1 MTDFNIQSLSLKETE
16 NLFYRGFDTRYTDE
30 QKEQIIQHFCDLCLK
45 QYGVIAPNIKL
56 KLLEKDTTEK
66 QRKNIDGNENDAY
79 KISETLGY
87 YSKDNNEIVL
97 NIGRLSNGL
106 DFLNTIFH
114 ECEHV
119 KQEFYISLNFGQFNF
134 KYFKEHSDEL
144 EKKLREFYEQIT
156 KTKGNKKEI
165 DFADY
170 VKELLSDK
178 RKLYSAWKFQEI
190 KTSLE
195 DNYKMDSEDASLAY
209 MSLESEL
216 DARKIGYEQL
226 MRVKSFIC
234 KNIDNENDAEKL
246 KLYKNNINHINNILE
261 EEVKNFHKLLLP
273 TATMWNIK
281 RFVGIF
287 FNKQD
292 NIPLFPVSKTKLEA
306 MKMNFQIIFQLFSTR
321 NISEKIDKKIKEIIE
336 KQQKEENKKKK
347 VKEDLSQEHINII
360 EEQVKNGINPY
371 DETFVKAVK
380 MYLKTDTTESL
391 FCMKVPSKTFIYI
404 RDNLDV
410 FEDES
415 IKVLLDLLIQNAIS
429 RENGLDKK
437 IEIDLD
443 YDEPDGR

>member
-16 NLFYRGFDTRYTDE
+16 NLFYRGFDTRYTSE
-30 QKEQIIQHFCDLCLK
+30 QKEQIIQHFCNLYLK
-45 QYGVIAPNIKL
+45 QYGVIAPTIKL
-56 KLLEKDTTEK
+56 EEIFKNKNKDNHE
-66 QRKNIDGNENDAY
+66 E
-79 KISETLGY
+79 ISETLGY
-87 YSKDNNEIVL
+87 YSKDTNKIVL
-97 NIGRLSNGL
+97 NTGRLSNGL

-165 DFADY
+165 DFAEY

-195 DNYKMDSEDASLAY
+195 DNYKMDSEDATLGY

-216 DARKIGYEQL
+216 DAREIGYKQL
-226 MRVKSFIC
+226 MRVKSFIF
-234 KNIDNENDAEKL
+234 KNIDNENDTEKL
-246 KLYKNNINHINNILE
+246 KLYKNNIKHINNILE

-273 TATMWNIK
+273 IATMWNIK

-292 NIPLFPVSKTKLEA
+292 NIPLLPASKTKLSA
-306 MKMNFQIIFQLFSTR
+306 MKTNLQIIFQLFSTR
-321 NISEKIDKKIKEIIE
+321 NISEKIDKRIEEITKKQQEKEIKDKEFKIMITKEHMKFVNE
-336 KQQKEENKKKK
+336 KT
-347 VKEDLSQEHINII
+347 
-360 EEQVKNGINPY
+360 KNGINPY
-371 DETFVKAVK
+371 DKDFV
-380 MYLKTDTTESL
+380 
-391 FCMKVPSKTFIYI
+391 
-404 RDNLDV
+404 
-410 FEDES
+410 ES
-415 IKVLLDLLIQNAIS
+415 IKMYIITDDENYLLKMQIPLKTLVYIKKNIGIFDDALQSKIKLLNELIEGAEKRENIIN

-437 IEIDLD
+437 IEMDLD

>member
-16 NLFYRGFDTRYTDE
+16 NLFYRGFDTIYTSE
-30 QKEQIIQHFCDLCLK
+30 QKEQIIQHFCDLYLK
-45 QYGVIAPNIKL
+45 QYGVIAPTIKL
-56 KLLEKDTTEK
+56 EEIL
-66 QRKNIDGNENDAY
+66 KNKNTDNQEEA
-79 KISETLGY
+79 SETLGY
-87 YSKDNNEIVL
+87 YSRDTNKIVL
-97 NIGRLSNGL
+97 NTGRLSNGL

-114 ECEHV
+114 ECEHA

-195 DNYKMDSEDASLAY
+195 DNYKMDSEDATLAY

-234 KNIDNENDAEKL
+234 KNIDNENDTEKL
-246 KLYKNNINHINNILE
+246 KLYKNNIKYINNILE

-273 TATMWNIK
+273 IATMWNIK

-292 NIPLFPVSKTKLEA
+292 NIPLLPVSKTKLEA
-306 MKMNFQIIFQLFSTR
+306 MKTNLQIIFQLFSTR
-321 NISEKIDKKIKEIIE
+321 NISEKIDKRIEEITKKQQEKEIKDKEFKIMITKEHMKFVNE
-336 KQQKEENKKKK
+336 KT
-347 VKEDLSQEHINII
+347 
-360 EEQVKNGINPY
+360 KNGINPY
-371 DETFVKAVK
+371 DKDFV
-380 MYLKTDTTESL
+380 
-391 FCMKVPSKTFIYI
+391 
-404 RDNLDV
+404 
-410 FEDES
+410 ES
-415 IKVLLDLLIQNAIS
+415 IKMYIITDDENYLLKMQIPLKTLVYIKKNIGVFDDALQSKIKLLNELMEGAEKRENIIS
-429 RENGLDKK
+429 RENDLDKK

>member
-16 NLFYRGFDTRYTDE
+16 NLFYRGFDTIYTSE
-30 QKEQIIQHFCDLCLK
+30 QKEQIIQHFCDLYLK
-45 QYGVIAPNIKL
+45 QYGVIAPTIKL
-56 KLLEKDTTEK
+56 EEIL
-66 QRKNIDGNENDAY
+66 KNKNTDNQEEA
-79 KISETLGY
+79 SETLGY
-87 YSKDNNEIVL
+87 YSRDTNKMVL
-97 NIGRLSNGL
+97 NTGRLSNGL

-195 DNYKMDSEDASLAY
+195 DNYKMDSEDATLAY

-234 KNIDNENDAEKL
+234 KNIDNENDTEKL
-246 KLYKNNINHINNILE
+246 KLYKNNIKYINNILE

-273 TATMWNIK
+273 IATMWNIK

-292 NIPLFPVSKTKLEA
+292 NIPLLPVSKTKLEA
-306 MKMNFQIIFQLFSTR
+306 MKTNLQIIFQLFSTR
-321 NISEKIDKKIKEIIE
+321 NISEKIDERIEEIT
-336 KQQKEENKKKK
+336 KNNKKRK
-347 VKEDLSQEHINII
+347 LRI
-360 EEQVKNGINPY
+360 KN
-371 DETFVKAVK
+371 
-380 MYLKTDTTESL
+380 LK
-391 FCMKVPSKTFIYI
+391 
-404 RDNLDV
+404 
-410 FEDES
+410 
-415 IKVLLDLLIQNAIS
+415 
-429 RENGLDKK
+429 
-437 IEIDLD
+437 
-443 YDEPDGR
+443 